1 MKPVILLTG
10 KNGQIGAEL
19 LRFLPQM
26 GEVVALD
33 REHLDLSKP
42 DDISRA
48 IQKFDRKL
56 SSTQPHI
63 QPWIKRKQMR

>member
-48 IQKFDRKL
+48 PLTFRTLGHML
-56 SSTQPHI
+56 SDKHTMPCE
-63 QPWIKRKQMR
+63 MNG